1 MKTPGNLK
9 EIMNE
14 ADYLQW
20 LKYEEKGERLGEIV
34 NNPKCK
40 GKYAADAS
48 AGMKKLFNQK
58 RRLLKKYGLL

>member
-20 LKYEEKGERLGEIV
+20 FKYEEKGERLGEIV
-34 NNPKCK
+34 RNPKCK
-40 GKYAADAS
+40 GRYAADATS
-48 AGMKKLFNQK
+48 GMRKLFLAK

>member
-20 LKYEEKGERLGEIV
+20 LKYEEKGERLGAIIS
-34 NNPKCK
+34 NPKCK
-40 GKYAADAS
+40 GRYAADATS
-48 AGMKKLFNQK
+48 GMRKLFLAK

>member
-9 EIMNE
+9 EIMSE

-20 LKYEEKGERLGEIV
+20 LKYEEKGERLGEII
-34 NNPKCK
+34 NNPKA
-40 GKYAADAS
+40 GRYAKDAS
-48 AGMKKLFNQK
+48 NGMRKLFNQK